1 MSNPYEKVKIEDL
14 TQWLTTS
21 YLHAVSNKQY
31 IVFEGHALTVGYNH
45 RTQTA
50 NVSDYPA
57 NIKFQDLHTWPVIK
71 TSATIGAGVD
81 VGESLSNMLSFM
93 TSQIKAKL

>member
-50 NVSDYPA
+50 NMSDYPA
-57 NIKFQDLHTWPVIK
+57 NIAFQDLHTWSVIK
-71 TSATIGAGVD
+71 TSATVGAGVD
-81 VGESLSNMLSFM
+81 AVKSLVSMLQHMKEM
-93 TSQIKAKL
+93 TAKR